1 MASILRTLP
10 AIALGLVFLAAG
22 VLKAVDPDEFARQ
35 IGTYGILPERAAR
48 PAAYFLIPV
57 EIALG
62 TALLVGYRTRA
73 AALLTSLLLVVFMA
87 ATAYAWSQGKTE
99 GCGCFGSFASR
110 GPGDVLME
118 DAVFLALG
126 VMAFLFAP
134 RRAGRW
140 RAAATAAAVVVA
152 GVALPVSAYALPLD
166 GVVTGLK
173 VGLPAAS
180 LQLHESPTDLGQ
192 GKHLVA
198 LLNLDA
204 PDSRDLVKRLNAVAA
219 APAGTEV
226 IAFYGG
232 EVDEKTIFCFNTNPS
247 FEVVAVPP
255 SDLKRLYRKLPRFFL
270 LKDGRVSRIW
280 EKVPPAPE
288 EVS

>member
-1 MASILRTLP
+1 MSSFLRALP
-10 AIALGLVFLAAG
+10 AIALGIVFLAAG
-22 VLKAVDPDEFARQ
+22 ILKAVDPDEFARQ
-35 IGTYGILPERAAR
+35 IATYGIVPERAAR
-48 PAAYFLIPV
+48 PAAYLLIPV

-62 TALLVGYRTRA
+62 AALVIGYRTRI
-73 AALLTSLLLVVFMA
+73 AALLTSALLIVFMA
-87 ATAYAWSQGKTE
+87 ATAYAWSQGRTE

-110 GPGDVLME
+110 GPGDVLLE
-118 DAVFLALG
+118 DTLFLALG
-126 VMAFLFAP
+126 LLAFLFAP

-140 RAAATAAAVVVA
+140 LPAVTAIATLTA
-152 GVALPVSAYALPLD
+152 GVALPAFAYAMPLD
-166 GVVTGLK
+166 GMVTGLR
-173 VGLPAAS
+173 VGLPAGA
-180 LQLHESPTDLGQ
+180 LQLHESPVDLGR

-198 LLNLDA
+198 LLSLDD
-204 PDSRDLVKRLNAVAA
+204 PGSRDLVKRLNALG
-219 APAGTEV
+219 AGGAEV

-232 EVDEKTIFCFNTNPS
+232 EVDEKTIFCFNTSPS

-270 LKDGRVSRIW
+270 LNDGKVSRIW